1 MVSHSWHHFS
11 ESLADCA
18 QEPGSYRRCGVPQCT
33 PDWKKYIDKN
43 ATRSRYCFWNTV
55 ESDEEGDTYFRWQP
69 PGLRELSASEAR
81 SCFQNKWLLF
91 IGPSHMRLLYYSLL
105 RLHGHSISPVLPN
118 KPSGWPRFYGNLNKP
133 NGTSITADSLGECT
147 GSLNATIMDD
157 IVWNVS
163 SSGEDR
169 TGGCTRDLHIDNIQ
183 YSFFF
188 LDRISTKWGALC
200 ALVRSFERR
209 QPDAIIL
216 EYGTWPNM
224 FGDQSTGPCN
234 HTQYRSDIHYL
245 FELLALRRMPPEGVT
260 TAKMCKHRHRRHWS
274 TAPPPAAPP
283 PLSPPPPPPFFYY
296 GQSRMVVSM
305 FRICLASKN
314 AEWWKIQTQALA
326 KIKAEVARVTGA
338 HTPWLHRLMTFQM
351 VEGYDQCS
359 GTKCLER
366 PSPHMMDGTHMGMPV
381 YTAIAHSLQTSLCGM
396 ASSVR
401 DGAA

>member
-1 MVSHSWHHFS
+1 
-11 ESLADCA
+11 
-18 QEPGSYRRCGVPQCT
+18 
-33 PDWKKYIDKN
+33 
-43 ATRSRYCFWNTV
+43 
-55 ESDEEGDTYFRWQP
+55 
-69 PGLRELSASEAR
+69 
-81 SCFQNKWLLF
+81 
-91 IGPSHMRLLYYSLL
+91 MRLLYYSLL
-105 RLHGHSISPVLPN
+105 RLHGHSVSPVLPN
-118 KPSGWPRFYGNLNKP
+118 KPPGWPRFCGNLNKP

-274 TAPPPAAPP
+274 TAPPPPP
-283 PLSPPPPPPFFYY
+283 HHRYRHLRLHHSSTTDRAEWSSRCSESASRPKR
-296 GQSRMVVSM
+296 RMVEDPDASARENQSGGGKSDGGTYAVATPPNDLPDGRRVRSM
-305 FRICLASKN
+305 LR
-314 AEWWKIQTQALA
+314 
-326 KIKAEVARVTGA
+326 
-338 HTPWLHRLMTFQM
+338 H
-351 VEGYDQCS
+351 
-359 GTKCLER
+359 KCLER